1 MRPVTC
7 RKGAV
12 SMVRLFGSWLYLMFP
27 EIMVLGSVLER
38 FIQCAEKDPC
48 TYRLLIAMYRS
59 IQAVASN

>member
-12 SMVRLFGSWLYLMFP
+12 SMLRLFGSWLYLMFP

-38 FIQCAEKDPC
+38 FIQCAEKRP
-48 TYRLLIAMYRS
+48 MY
-59 IQAVASN
+59 IQAFDSHVQVNPGSGI